1 MTHNLWP
8 QNDMADYIRNGEP
21 HMKKKSE
28 LLMASHSL
36 TYNSKQQMDA
46 WVDIVQYN
54 NALYGVYT

>member
-1 MTHNLWP
+1 MNDCYHNLWP

-46 WVDIVQYN
+46 WM
-54 NALYGVYT
+54 YGWT